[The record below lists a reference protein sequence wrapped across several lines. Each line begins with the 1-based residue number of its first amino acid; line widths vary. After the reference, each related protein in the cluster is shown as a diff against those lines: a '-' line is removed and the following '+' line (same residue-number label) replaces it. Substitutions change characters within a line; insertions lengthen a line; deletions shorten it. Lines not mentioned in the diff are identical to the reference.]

1 MFIVFVFVGGMVK
14 ASEYAS
20 SARRRIVMVMVV
32 KSWLAKVAHQ
42 SST

>member
-20 SARRRIVMVMVV
+20 SARRSRIVMVMMYN
-32 KSWLAKVAHQ
+32 L
-42 SST
+42 